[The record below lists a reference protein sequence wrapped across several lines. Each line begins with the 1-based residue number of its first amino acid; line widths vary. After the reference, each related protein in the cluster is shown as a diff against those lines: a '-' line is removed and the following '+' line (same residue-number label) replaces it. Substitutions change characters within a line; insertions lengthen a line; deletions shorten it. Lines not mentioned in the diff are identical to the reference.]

1 MVRHLLW
8 KLKPHMLRKADLG
21 LMSWICSQAVAQSFV
36 DPVIGHFLDC
46 EKNQEI
52 KQLLVRLSKHDA
64 EMMPL
69 LLRCQNYWKDN
80 DFARIRSE
88 LLLTFQYSAV
98 PIFLRDD

>member
-1 MVRHLLW
+1 MRHLLW

-21 LMSWICSQAVAQSFV
+21 LTSWICSQAVAHSFV

-52 KQLLVRLSKHDA
+52 KQLLVRLSKHDP
-64 EMMPL
+64 EMVPL
-69 LLRCQNYWKDN
+69 LMRCQTHWQDN
-80 DFARIRSE
+80 DFARIRVE
-88 LLLTFQYSAV
+88 LLRTFDNSAV